1 MTRIIEILRKHEGV
15 ETHAYKCSSGKTTVG
30 VGRNIEAGSGPGLSN
45 NEIDYLLAN
54 DVERV
59 NKELVNTFSWY
70 KDLDIV
76 RKDAMTDLCFNIGLP
91 RMMGFKKALAAMAIE
106 DYETAAAEF
115 LDSRWAKQ
123 VGSRSV
129 TITDMVRSGDY
140 R

>member
-1 MTRIIEILRKHEGV
+1 MTRILEMLRKHESV
-15 ETHAYKCSSGKTTVG
+15 ETHAYVDSVGKTTIG
-30 VGRNIEAGSGPGLSN
+30 VGRNIEAGSGPGLSTS
-45 NEIDYLLAN
+45 EIDYLLAN

-70 KDLDIV
+70 KDLNIA

-115 LDSRWAKQ
+115 LDSRWATQ

>member
-1 MTRIIEILRKHEGV
+1 MTRILEMLRKHESV
-15 ETHAYKCSSGKTTVG
+15 ETHAYVDSVGKTTIG

-70 KDLDIV
+70 KDLNIA